1 MRGKERALGSTDLVN
16 TFLTLSSQ
24 CTLYTIGPRRPVVKS
39 LCNAIYTSIFQTL
52 MGKISDL
59 VFSLQPLEKGPEY
72 ALEIAPPKYS
82 AVIEMF

>member
-1 MRGKERALGSTDLVN
+1 
-16 TFLTLSSQ
+16 
-24 CTLYTIGPRRPVVKS
+24 
-39 LCNAIYTSIFQTL
+39 